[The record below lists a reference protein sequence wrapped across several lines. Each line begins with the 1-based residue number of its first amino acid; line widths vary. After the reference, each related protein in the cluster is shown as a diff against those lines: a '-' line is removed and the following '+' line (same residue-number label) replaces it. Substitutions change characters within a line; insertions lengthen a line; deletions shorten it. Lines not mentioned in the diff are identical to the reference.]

1 MHAKVLI
8 KKKKNMYRVSEI
20 GNHHGMIF
28 FSVIFLI
35 K

>member
-8 KKKKNMYRVSEI
+8 KKINMYRVSVI